1 MNKEEKYFT
10 KYSKHSIAAWVT
22 VIQGIPN
29 NIFFSAH
36 DLIIIKNTESS
47 RDYFLE
53 NRINF
58 EIWLFKWNMPASSEK
73 EQ

>member
-10 KYSKHSIAAWVT
+10 KYSKHSIAARVI

-36 DLIIIKNTESS
+36 
-47 RDYFLE
+47 
-53 NRINF
+53 
-58 EIWLFKWNMPASSEK
+58 A
-73 EQ
+73 